1 MNSRGFRQQ
10 AGFACETC
18 RKRKA
23 RCNRVRPQCGLCA
36 EIGVACVVIDQR
48 PQRGPKKGQLDEMR
62 VRIAELE
69 WQLGKQLGNQD
80 PSAMS
85 KSPPNPEHQRSGN
98 TTGSTTP
105 SIIPVP
111 LEDHAHTSHPLN
123 VPTLQTITP
132 ARSRA
137 SSIIFPTTSNHA
149 ATTASATVTTTMP
162 TFLGAEHDTSLPALM
177 DWQDIEMDSGMLAD
191 MGNMLQFDLE
201 AGSPV
206 RFLGGFKVTNLVLAD
221 LDQLYFDRLHD
232 VLPMI
237 HRRRYFSWADQEKPS
252 PARTCLRSAMHT
264 VAAAM
269 SAQYH
274 SLGDALYQE
283 TCQLLESQCMR
294 TLSGC
299 GSSDM
304 SLFASTNNNPG
315 PRPSIAGD
323 KIPIE
328 LIQSWLLLAYYDV
341 VRSGEHQAMVTAG
354 RAFRLVQLAR
364 LYDVDESSGVEDMP
378 SNPAGSDGDH
388 SDQNIPYI
396 IAEEKRRTFWLAFS
410 FDRFLCSRNE
420 WPLTLQEEAVRTRLP
435 ASEASFQNNQP
446 TRVCFLSEA
455 IAMSTSPQCY
465 SSTMIPLSP
474 FAECIVLAALHGRC
488 MTHRRMSMLN
498 TGTDEAQ
505 EFWTRHDQLTLAVE
519 KRAQILAQSPSLKL
533 VNRDPMVLFTYMLA
547 QKSVIYLS
555 GTLEMAFLQRQQQ
568 QVGDRQLF
576 ASSYKWRA
584 ERAAV
589 EIVGLADLARSLG
602 CFSMHPFIVDPLACA
617 ANFFIRSAQST
628 NARGPGSARSNS
640 SSSSS
645 INSRNSSNSSMSNND
660 GEVEKLLCLLRHLGH
675 LNVLAQDYLCTVE
688 AEYSTWCAGR

>member
-1 MNSRGFRQQ
+1 
-10 AGFACETC
+10 
-18 RKRKA
+18 
-23 RCNRVRPQCGLCA
+23 
-36 EIGVACVVIDQR
+36 
-48 PQRGPKKGQLDEMR
+48 MR

-85 KSPPNPEHQRSGN
+85 KTPPKPEHQRSGI

-132 ARSRA
+132 ARSTA
-137 SSIIFPTTSNHA
+137 SSIIFPTTSNPA

-162 TFLGAEHDTSLPALM
+162 TFLAAEHDTSLPALM

-206 RFLGGFKVTNLVLAD
+206 RFLGGFNVTNLVLAD

-388 SDQNIPYI
+388 SDQNIRYI

-505 EFWTRHDQLTLAVE
+505 EFWTRHDQLTLAVD

-533 VNRDPMVLFTYMLA
+533 VNRDPMVLFTHMLA

-555 GTLEMAFLQRQQQ
+555 STLEMALLQRQQQ

-589 EIVGLADLARSLG
+589 EIVGLAESARSLG
-602 CFSMHPFIVDPLACA
+602 CFSMHPFIADPLACA
-617 ANFFIRSAQST
+617 ANFFIRT
-628 NARGPGSARSNS
+628 
-640 SSSSS
+640 
-645 INSRNSSNSSMSNND
+645 
-660 GEVEKLLCLLRHLGH
+660 
-675 LNVLAQDYLCTVE
+675 QDYLCTVE
-688 AEYSTWCAGR
+688 AEYSTWCAGRRQEQ

>member
-1 MNSRGFRQQ
+1 
-10 AGFACETC
+10 
-18 RKRKA
+18 
-23 RCNRVRPQCGLCA
+23 
-36 EIGVACVVIDQR
+36 
-48 PQRGPKKGQLDEMR
+48 MR

-80 PSAMS
+80 PSTMS
-85 KSPPNPEHQRSGN
+85 KTPPKAEHHKSGSN
-98 TTGSTTP
+98 TGSTTP
-105 SIIPVP
+105 SIVPVP
-111 LEDHAHTSHPLN
+111 LEDHDHTSHPLN
-123 VPTLQTITP
+123 APTLQTITP
-132 ARSRA
+132 ARSSA
-137 SSIIFPTTSNHA
+137 SSIIFPTSNDAA
-149 ATTASATVTTTMP
+149 ATTSATITATMP
-162 TFLGAEHDTSLPALM
+162 TFLTAEQDTSLPALM
-177 DWQDIEMDSGMLAD
+177 DWQDIEMNDGMLAD

-201 AGSPV
+201 TASPV

-237 HRRRYFSWADQEKPS
+237 HRRRYFSWTDQEKPS

-274 SLGDALYQE
+274 TLGDALYQE
-283 TCQLLESQCMR
+283 TCQLLDSQCMR
-294 TLSGC
+294 TLSGD
-299 GSSDM
+299 GSW
-304 SLFASTNNNPG
+304 FASTNNNPG
-315 PRPSIAGD
+315 PKPSIAGD

-341 VRSGEHQAMVTAG
+341 VRSGEHQAMLTAG

-364 LYDVDESSGVEDMP
+364 LYDVDENGGVEDM
-378 SNPAGSDGDH
+378 SSSPAGPDGDQ

-396 IAEEKRRTFWLAFS
+396 IAEEKRRTFWIAFS

-533 VNRDPMVLFTYMLA
+533 VTRDPMVLFTHMLA

-555 GTLEMAFLQRQQQ
+555 GTLEMALLQRQQQ

-589 EIVGLADLARSLG
+589 EIVGLAESARSLG
-602 CFSMHPFIVDPLACA
+602 CFSMHPFVADPLAYA
-617 ANFFIRSAQST
+617 ANFFIRRAQST
-628 NARGPGSARSNS
+628 NTRGSGSARSNS
-640 SSSSS
+640 SSTSS
-645 INSRNSSNSSMSNND
+645 INSSSNSSMSNNE
-660 GEVEKLLCLLRHLGH
+660 GEVEKLLCLLRQLGH

-688 AEYSTWCAGR
+688 AEYNRWCAGRQQEQ

>member
-1 MNSRGFRQQ
+1 
-10 AGFACETC
+10 
-18 RKRKA
+18 
-23 RCNRVRPQCGLCA
+23 
-36 EIGVACVVIDQR
+36 
-48 PQRGPKKGQLDEMR
+48 
-62 VRIAELE
+62 
-69 WQLGKQLGNQD
+69 
-80 PSAMS
+80 
-85 KSPPNPEHQRSGN
+85 
-98 TTGSTTP
+98 
-105 SIIPVP
+105 
-111 LEDHAHTSHPLN
+111 
-123 VPTLQTITP
+123 
-132 ARSRA
+132 
-137 SSIIFPTTSNHA
+137 
-149 ATTASATVTTTMP
+149 
-162 TFLGAEHDTSLPALM
+162 
-177 DWQDIEMDSGMLAD
+177 
-191 MGNMLQFDLE
+191 
-201 AGSPV
+201 
-206 RFLGGFKVTNLVLAD
+206 
-221 LDQLYFDRLHD
+221 
-232 VLPMI
+232 
-237 HRRRYFSWADQEKPS
+237 
-252 PARTCLRSAMHT
+252 MHT

-294 TLSGC
+294 TLSGS

-315 PRPSIAGD
+315 PRPSIASD

-364 LYDVDESSGVEDMP
+364 LYDVDESSGVDDMP
-378 SNPAGSDGDH
+378 SNPAGSDSDH

-455 IAMSTSPQCY
+455 IAISTSPQWD

-498 TGTDEAQ
+498 TGVDEVQ

-519 KRAQILAQSPSLKL
+519 KRAQIFAQSPSLKR
-533 VNRDPMVLFTYMLA
+533 VNRDPMVLFTHMMA

-555 GTLEMAFLQRQQQ
+555 DTLDIALLQRQQ

-589 EIVGLADLARSLG
+589 EIVGLAESARSLG
-602 CFSMHPFIVDPLACA
+602 CFSMHPFIADPLACA

-628 NARGPGSARSNS
+628 KARGPGSARSNS

-645 INSRNSSNSSMSNND
+645 INSRNSSIISMSNND
-660 GEVEKLLCLLRHLGH
+660 GEVEKLLGLLRHLGR
-675 LNVLAQDYLCTVE
+675 LNVLAEDYLCTVE
-688 AEYSTWCAGR
+688 AEYNAWCAGRQQGQ